1 MLTRRQFLAS
11 LVPGLALLSGG
22 ATLAYV
28 GYRRGS
34 CPLSNEGR
42 CVGPCSALLDA
53 DGNKLCD
60 RISSAEVQ
68 ALPAESDAQST
79 DASSSTAT
87 SLSPTP
93 ESTPLPTTTRQAT
106 AVPTATPAMRKVTV
120 ACPFG
125 QVNDK
130 YPGRC
135 GRYVDRNGNKICDL
149 SEPS

>member
-11 LVPGLALLSGG
+11 LLPGLALLAGG
-22 ATLAYV
+22 ATLGYV
-28 GYRRGS
+28 GYRQGS

-42 CVGPCSALLDA
+42 CVGPCSALLDQ
-53 DGNKLCD
+53 DGDKLCD
-60 RISSAEVQ
+60 RISSIAVQ
-68 ALPAESDAQST
+68 ALPAEPDVLSVDVEVP
-79 DASSSTAT
+79 
-87 SLSPTP
+87 SPTAILP
-93 ESTPLPTTTRQAT
+93 SATPK
-106 AVPTATPAMRKVTV
+106 PTAAPTVTPITKRVTV

-149 SEPS
+149 SEPR